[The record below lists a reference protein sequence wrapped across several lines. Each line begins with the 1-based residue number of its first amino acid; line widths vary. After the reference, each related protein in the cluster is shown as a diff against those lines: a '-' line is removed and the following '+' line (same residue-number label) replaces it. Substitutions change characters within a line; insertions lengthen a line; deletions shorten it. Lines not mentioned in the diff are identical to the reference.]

1 MIHRFLT
8 ALLLLLSAS
17 LTGCTPPPVLAP
29 DPRVHMAAAV
39 AFLRAEPVVFTK
51 DFDGTLRVTLVLHNP
66 TASDVD
72 LLTHIDWY
80 DESGRPLPTSLRGN
94 RSRAVPRESDAII
107 NESLVGIDHHHVV
120 DTRAIV
126 TIELYCRGISLCD
139 GCFSEVEIAH
149 CFRRVAGIKIGRAS
163 VEFPQ

>member
-107 NESLVGIDHHHVV
+107 NETALNPAAATFRLFID
-120 DTRAIV
+120 
-126 TIELYCRGISLCD
+126 G
-139 GCFSEVEIAH
+139 
-149 CFRRVAGIKIGRAS
+149 AGS
-163 VEFPQ
+163 QSPPSPNPTP